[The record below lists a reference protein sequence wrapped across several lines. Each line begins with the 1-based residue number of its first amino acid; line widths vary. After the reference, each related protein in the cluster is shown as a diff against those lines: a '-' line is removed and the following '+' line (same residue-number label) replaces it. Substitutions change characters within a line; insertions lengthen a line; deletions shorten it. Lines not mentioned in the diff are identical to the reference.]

1 MSGHS
6 KWHNIQAKKGKAD
19 KARSGQF
26 TKVSRLVTVAAKQ
39 GGGDPTMNFALRLAI
54 EKAKEVNMP
63 KENIER
69 AIKKGTGENEDGSHF
84 EEVLFEG
91 FGPGGV
97 SLMIEAL
104 TDNRNRTNSDVRSMA
119 AKHGG
124 NIGASG
130 SVQWQFQHLGVVRIS
145 SDEMKKIS
153 SRDDF
158 DLALIDAGAED
169 LEESEFGLEIFCQ
182 IPHFQSV
189 MEKVQSFGINPDESG
204 LEWVAKEK
212 VMIDDEQSQSLQH
225 LIDLIEEFDD
235 VRAIYTNA
243 K

>member
-6 KWHNIQAKKGKAD
+6 KWHNIQSKKGKAD

-63 KENIER
+63 KENIDR
-69 AIKKGTGENEDGSHF
+69 AIKKGIGEAGDGVQF

-104 TDNRNRTNSDVRSMA
+104 TDNRNRTNSDVRSMS

-130 SVQWQFQHLGVVRIS
+130 SVHWQFNHVGVIRIAS
-145 SDEMKKIS
+145 EEMSKIS

-158 DLALIDAGAED
+158 DLVLIDAGAED
-169 LEESEFGLEIFCQ
+169 IKESEFGLEIFCQ

-189 MEKVQSFGINPDESG
+189 MEKVQFFGINPDESG
-204 LEWVAKEK
+204 LEWVAKET
-212 VMIDDEQSQSLQH
+212 VEIDEEHSQSLH
-225 LIDLIEEFDD
+225 RLIELLEEFDD